1 MHIFD
6 YKAPFFIKNETQIIN
21 LKSNFGKLVH
31 NSAHLFIF
39 LLYLHAETTKFISLA
54 GLRLNPNI
62 HNMAATRYYYSD
74 SILSFLNRGRDE
86 IIGRLTLAS
95 QHDINDETAQSWVD
109 EISTLKDALAPFSGK
124 GSVYFEYNIPRMG
137 RRADVIAI
145 INGVVFVLEYKT
157 AEQKFSRD
165 AVIQVWDYSLDLK
178 NFQEGC
184 LDRAIV
190 PILVVPNEKNSHC
203 KLELKHFE
211 DNVYEPL
218 MVNAQQLRAA
228 IEKALTN
235 IPNQFQTTQDDDIW
249 AKSGYSPTPTIIE
262 AAVALY
268 EENTV
273 EDITKHGGDID
284 KASAELTRIIDHCRA
299 NRRKAICFITGVP
312 GAGKTLIG
320 LNTAIDQFNRGE
332 KAVYLSGN
340 FPLVEVLQE
349 ALTRD
354 YVRRDKIRA
363 KYEHRKSC
371 TKDEAKSKVKAFIQM
386 IHHYRDLYLEG
397 TIVEKSKIVPKPG
410 YFQSHTD
417 KAYIPAEHVAIFDE
431 AQRAWTKEELKRF
444 MREKK
449 GITEFPYSEPEY
461 LISCMDRQPDW
472 GVVVCLVGNGQAINK
487 GEAGLKEW
495 IDSIQRSYKEWDVY
509 LSDYL
514 VQSGDVT
521 PEDLDLIKSQLISK
535 EDLHLKMSMRSF
547 RSEKVSIFV
556 NQLLALQKEEAA
568 ATLQELQNYPIVLT
582 RSLDEAKKWLRDHN
596 RGSERMGLLASS
608 KAERLKAI
616 SINVRYQPDFVHWFL
631 EDDTDIRSSNA
642 LEDTLTEFKVQG
654 LEIDWA
660 CVAWDA
666 DLRLSKDGKSW
677 QHYQLRSGTKWQNI
691 NKPINQEYQINAYRV
706 LLTRA
711 RQGMVIVIPNG
722 DHGVPPDETR
732 KPEWYDGIYNYLK
745 EIGIKEI

>member
-1 MHIFD
+1 
-6 YKAPFFIKNETQIIN
+6 
-21 LKSNFGKLVH
+21 
-31 NSAHLFIF
+31 
-39 LLYLHAETTKFISLA
+39 
-54 GLRLNPNI
+54 
-62 HNMAATRYYYSD
+62 MAARRFYYSD
-74 SILSFLNRGRDE
+74 SISAFLNRSVNE
-86 IIGRLTLAS
+86 IIGELTLAS
-95 QHDINDETAQSWVD
+95 QHDINEETSSSWVE
-109 EISTLKDALAPFSGK
+109 EIDTLKEALAPFSGH

-137 RRADVIAI
+137 RRADVVAVIDGI
-145 INGVVFVLEYKT
+145 VFVLEYKT
-157 AEQKFSRD
+157 AEQKFHRD
-165 AVIQVWDYSLDLK
+165 AMIQVWDYALDLK
-178 NFQEGC
+178 NFQEGSH
-184 LDRAIV
+184 DRVLV
-190 PILVVPNEKNSHC
+190 PVLVAPKEKDKHC
-203 KLELKHFE
+203 CLELKHFE

-218 MVNAQQLRAA
+218 MVNAHLLGAGISKVLDSIPHEVQLKTA
-228 IEKALTN
+228 
-235 IPNQFQTTQDDDIW
+235 DDIW
-249 AKSGYSPTPTIIE
+249 AKSGYEPTPTIIE
-262 AAVALY
+262 AAIALY

-284 KASAELTRIIDHCRA
+284 KASVELANIIESCR
-299 NRRKAICFITGVP
+299 NNNRKAICFITGVP

-320 LNTAIDQFNRGE
+320 LNTAIDQFNRDE

-349 ALTRD
+349 ALARD
-354 YVRRDKIRA
+354 YVRRDKIKA
-363 KYEHRKSC
+363 KQEKRKAC
-371 TKDEAKSKVKAFIQM
+371 TKEEAKSKVKAFIQM

-397 TIVEKSKIVPKPG
+397 TTIENGRIVPMPD
-410 YFQSHTD
+410 YFQSHSD
-417 KAYIPAEHVAIFDE
+417 KAYVPSEHVAIFDE
-431 AQRAWTKEELKRF
+431 AQRAWTQEELGRF

-449 GITEFPYSEPEY
+449 GIKDFPYSEPEY

-472 GVVVCLVGNGQAINK
+472 GVVVCLVGNGQSINK

-495 IDSIQRSYKEWDVY
+495 IESIYRSYKDWDVY
-509 LSDYL
+509 ISEYL
-514 VQSGDVT
+514 MRSGDVT
-521 PEDLDLIKSQLISK
+521 KEQMDLVRSQIKSR
-535 EDLHLKMSMRSF
+535 EELHLKMSMRSF

-556 NQLLALQKEEAA
+556 NQLLALQKEDAA
-568 ATLQELQNYPIVLT
+568 STLRELDNYPIVMT
-582 RSLDEAKKWLRDHN
+582 RSLETAKQWLSDHN

-631 EDDTDIRSSNA
+631 EDDRDIRSSNA

-666 DLRLSKDGKSW
+666 DLRLSQDGKSW
-677 QHYQLRSGTKWQNI
+677 QHFQLRSGTKWQNI
-691 NKPINQEYQINAYRV
+691 NKPLNREYQINAYRV

-711 RQGMVIVIPNG
+711 RQGMIIVVPNG

>member
-1 MHIFD
+1 
-6 YKAPFFIKNETQIIN
+6 
-21 LKSNFGKLVH
+21 
-31 NSAHLFIF
+31 
-39 LLYLHAETTKFISLA
+39 
-54 GLRLNPNI
+54 
-62 HNMAATRYYYSD
+62 MAARRFYYSD
-74 SILSFLNRGRDE
+74 SISAFLNRSVNE
-86 IIGRLTLAS
+86 IIGELTLAS
-95 QHDINDETAQSWVD
+95 QHDINEETSSSWVE
-109 EISTLKDALAPFSGK
+109 EIDTLKDALAPFSGH

-137 RRADVIAI
+137 RRADVAAVIDGI
-145 INGVVFVLEYKT
+145 VFVLEYKT
-157 AEQKFSRD
+157 AEQKFHRD
-165 AVIQVWDYSLDLK
+165 AMVQVWDYALDLK
-178 NFQEGC
+178 NFQEGSH
-184 LDRAIV
+184 DRTLV
-190 PILVVPNEKNSHC
+190 PVLVAPKEKDKHC
-203 KLELKHFE
+203 CLELKHFE

-218 MVNAQQLRAA
+218 MVNAHLLGACISKVLDSIPHEVQLKTA
-228 IEKALTN
+228 
-235 IPNQFQTTQDDDIW
+235 DDIW
-249 AKSGYSPTPTIIE
+249 AKSGYEPTPTIIE
-262 AAVALY
+262 AAIALY

-284 KASAELTRIIDHCRA
+284 KASVELANIIESCR
-299 NRRKAICFITGVP
+299 NNNRKAICFITGVP

-320 LNTAIDQFNRGE
+320 LNTAIDQFNRDE

-349 ALTRD
+349 ALARD
-354 YVRRDKIRA
+354 YVRRDKIKA
-363 KYEHRKSC
+363 KQEKRKAC
-371 TKDEAKSKVKAFIQM
+371 TKEEAKSKVKAFIQM

-397 TIVEKSKIVPKPG
+397 TTIENGRILPMPD
-410 YFQSHTD
+410 YFQSHSD
-417 KAYIPAEHVAIFDE
+417 KAYVPSEHVAIFDE
-431 AQRAWTKEELKRF
+431 AQRAWTQEELGRF

-449 GITEFPYSEPEY
+449 GIKDFPYSEPEY

-472 GVVVCLVGNGQAINK
+472 GVVVCLVGNGQSINK

-495 IDSIQRSYKEWDVY
+495 IESIYRSYKDWDVY
-509 LSDYL
+509 ISEYL
-514 VQSGDVT
+514 MRSGDVT
-521 PEDLDLIKSQLISK
+521 KEQMDLVRSQIKSR
-535 EDLHLKMSMRSF
+535 EELHLKMSMRSF

-556 NQLLALQKEEAA
+556 NQLLALQKEDAA
-568 ATLQELQNYPIVLT
+568 STLRELDNYPIVMT
-582 RSLDEAKKWLRDHN
+582 RSLETAKQWLRDHN

-631 EDDTDIRSSNA
+631 EDDRDIRSSNA

-666 DLRLSKDGKSW
+666 DLRLSQDGKSW
-677 QHYQLRSGTKWQNI
+677 QHFQLRSGTKWQNI
-691 NKPINQEYQINAYRV
+691 NKPINREYQINAYRV

-711 RQGMVIVIPNG
+711 RQGMIIVVPNG